1 MVNDMNTSGTTSKIS
16 VRIARTFRALRSR
29 NYRLF
34 FGGQGLSLIGTW
46 MQQIAMSWLV
56 YRLTNSLVLLGV
68 VGFSSQIP
76 AFVLGPF
83 AGVITD
89 RLPKRGILLCTQA
102 LSLVQAFALTVL
114 VYTDSI
120 TVPHIIGLSLFLGL
134 VNAFDAPARQA
145 FVIELVE
152 KREDLGNAIAL
163 NSAIF
168 NGARLIGPAV
178 AGLIIAAAGEGICFL
193 LNSIS
198 YIAVIIALLLMH
210 IQPQKAAQSGRL
222 IFKEMKEGI
231 GYAFG
236 FPPIRAILLL
246 MAAVNLVGMP
256 YIMLGP
262 AFARDVLHGG
272 AHTLG
277 FLLAA
282 AGTGALCAA
291 LFLAS
296 RQSVRG
302 LVRIIPLATVAFGI
316 GLILFSQSHV
326 LALSLLA
333 LFFSGFMMMLY
344 MASSNTVLQTIV
356 EDHLR
361 GRVMSFYAMAFLGM
375 APFGSLLAGS
385 VAARIGAPATVF
397 WGGACTILGGLL
409 FASQLKKLREVI
421 RPVYAKKG
429 IIREVE
435 KDLQRVAQIAKPMD

>member
-1 MVNDMNTSGTTSKIS
+1 MKTSAKTPRTF
-16 VRIARTFRALRSR
+16 VRIAHTFRALRSR

-34 FGGQGLSLIGTW
+34 FAGQGLSLIGTW

-68 VGFSSQIP
+68 VGFCSQIP

-83 AGVITD
+83 AGVISD
-89 RLPKRGILLCTQA
+89 RLPKRGILLCTQTLA
-102 LSLVQAFALTVL
+102 LVQAFTLTVL

-120 TVPHIIGLSLFLGL
+120 TVPHIIGLSLFMGL
-134 VNAFDAPARQA
+134 ITAFDAPARQS

-193 LNSIS
+193 LNTLS
-198 YIAVIIALLLMH
+198 YSAVIIALLLMRV
-210 IQPQKAAQSGRL
+210 QPQKAARSGRR
-222 IFKEMKEGI
+222 IFREMKEGI

-246 MAAVNLVGMP
+246 MAAVNLFGVP
-256 YIMLGP
+256 YSTLGP

-277 FLLAA
+277 FLHAA

-291 LFLAS
+291 LFMAS
-296 RQSVRG
+296 RRTVRG
-302 LVRIIPLATVAFGI
+302 LVRGIPLVTVAFGI
-316 GLILFSQSHV
+316 GLMLYSQSHV

-333 LFFSGFMMMLY
+333 LFFSGFMVMFY
-344 MASSNTVLQTIV
+344 MAASNTVLQTIV

-361 GRVMSFYAMAFLGM
+361 GRVMSFYAMAFFGM

-385 VAARIGAPATVF
+385 VAERIGAPATVF
-397 WGGACTILGGLL
+397 WCGVCASLGGLL
-409 FASQLKKLREVI
+409 FASQLTKLRGAV
-421 RPVYAKKG
+421 RSVYVKKG
-429 IIREVE
+429 IILEVE
-435 KDLQRVAQIAKPMD
+435 KDLQIAKPLD